1 MNYIDYIIVI
11 LLVIAAVKG
20 AVKGFVYEVAS
31 LIALIAGVW
40 GAIKFSGATETY
52 LVNRLNLTSQYI
64 DVIAFI
70 ITFLLII
77 VLVHFIGKAIEKAVE
92 SISLGGLNRVL
103 GLVFSVLKTA
113 FILGILVVLIHKID
127 ETISIIPEDDITESR
142 FYEPLRGLAVST
154 FPFVQNLIEE
164 MKEDRD
170 ENGDGKKDGR
180 NEKGAKS

>member
-20 AVKGFVYEVAS
+20 AVKGFVYEVSS

-40 GAIKFSGATETY
+40 GAIKFSGATESY
-52 LVNRLNLTSQYI
+52 LLNRLNFTSQYI
-64 DVIAFI
+64 DVISFI
-70 ITFLLII
+70 ITFVLII
-77 VLVHFIGKAIEKAVE
+77 ILVHFIGKAVEKAVE

-127 ETISIIPEDDITESR
+127 ETISIVPEDDIAESR

-164 MKEDRD
+164 MKEDDGNQDQNSRKRRN
-170 ENGDGKKDGR
+170 NG
-180 NEKGAKS
+180 ASS